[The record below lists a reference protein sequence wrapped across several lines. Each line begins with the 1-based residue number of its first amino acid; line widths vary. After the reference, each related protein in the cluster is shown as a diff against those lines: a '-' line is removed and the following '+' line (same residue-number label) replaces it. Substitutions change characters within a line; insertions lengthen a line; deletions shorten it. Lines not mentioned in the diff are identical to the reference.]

1 MKTLLH
7 VILLASSLGY
17 AGFLEDFKNERRFGA
32 GVSAGGPLSSL
43 GMEIEFNLEPEISIA
58 GGLGTGGSYSTLAV
72 KGRYFLLGDQVSPY
86 FLMGIARWWSDGTSE
101 RDIGPSVLKNIFL
114 EGADPRSGFSVWTLY
129 PGIGV
134 QFIHDSGF
142 SLYLE
147 AHYFFKIPNFAN
159 GTYAGMGASW
169 FF

>member
-134 QFIHDSGF
+134 QFLHDSGF
-142 SLYLE
+142 SLYAE
-147 AHYFFKIPNFAN
+147 AHYLFKVPSFSN
-159 GTYAGMGASW
+159 GTYAGLGMSW